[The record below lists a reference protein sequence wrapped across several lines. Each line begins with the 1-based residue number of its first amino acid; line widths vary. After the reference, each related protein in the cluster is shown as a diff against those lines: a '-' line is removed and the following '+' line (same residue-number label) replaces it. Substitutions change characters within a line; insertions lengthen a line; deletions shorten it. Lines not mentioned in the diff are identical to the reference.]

1 MLLIRD
7 STEVGRLPDIDEPV
21 YVISKVVLLPLSQ
34 IPAKDLDIA
43 VCCAEIA
50 SAIMFSAGLA

>member
-7 STEVGRLPDIDEPV
+7 STEVGRLPDIDKPV
-21 YVISKVVLLPLSQ
+21 YVISKVVLLPLNQ

-43 VCCAEIA
+43 VCCAEIV
-50 SAIMFSAGLA
+50 LALISLQY